1 MLEVLT
7 ATGLASAAGL
17 NAGLPLLL
25 LGAAARW
32 TPLVELPVGWTWLS
46 DGWLLIGLA
55 VLVVLDVAADKV
67 PGLDSLND
75 LVQSVVRPAS
85 GGLAFG
91 AGIGATTVAVAEPS
105 ALSAT
110 GVVLPVALGVAL
122 ALVVHLVKAFARPVV
137 NASTLGA
144 GGPVVSVAE
153 DVTALAL
160 SLAALLAPALA
171 AVLLVAGAIGL
182 VRLGRRRQ
190 RRPRRARTTT
200 GPPEPP

>member
-160 SLAALLAPALA
+160 SLAALLAPAFA